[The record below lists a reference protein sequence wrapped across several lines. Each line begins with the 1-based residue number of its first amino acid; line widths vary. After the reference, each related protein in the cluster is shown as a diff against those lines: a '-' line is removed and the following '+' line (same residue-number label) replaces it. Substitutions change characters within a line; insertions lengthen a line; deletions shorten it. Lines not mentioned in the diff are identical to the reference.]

1 MGTLAVHS
9 TGSSAP
15 MYPDKNVKLY
25 KIVNAVQCTMK
36 YVWISTEPSM
46 TATQKLNVPLS
57 TRMTVNSSGRERV
70 TPRSGFQFLEHV
82 NPTPMRPARMFPNR
96 RRDRF
101 PTLCA
106 TRYLNRSVLLFPS
119 RSAGLSM
126 NRNAPMNHTRSVIR
140 FPSKIANLSTRR
152 FPTGSAEG
160 SPRRFVMV
168 DLDLDLVPLLLD
180 LDLML
185 SSLSKSMI
193 PNLCCDNFCIHF
205 YLLCLKYTH

>member
-36 YVWISTEPSM
+36 YVWMSTEQSM
-46 TATQKLNVPLS
+46 TVTQKLNVPLS

-70 TPRSGFQFLEHV
+70 TPRCGFLFLEHV

-101 PTLCA
+101 PTLCV
-106 TRYLNRSVLLFPS
+106 TRYLNRSVLMFPS
-119 RSAGLSM
+119 RSVGLSM
-126 NRNAPMNHTRSVIR
+126 NRNAQMNHIRSAIK

-152 FPTGSAEG
+152 FPTGLAEG
-160 SPRRFVMV
+160 FLRGFVMMY
-168 DLDLDLVPLLLD
+168 LDLVPLQ
-180 LDLML
+180 
-185 SSLSKSMI
+185 
-193 PNLCCDNFCIHF
+193 
-205 YLLCLKYTH
+205 

>member
-36 YVWISTEPSM
+36 HVWMSTEQSM

-70 TPRSGFQFLEHV
+70 TPRCGFLFLEHV

-106 TRYLNRSVLLFPS
+106 TRYL
-119 RSAGLSM
+119 
-126 NRNAPMNHTRSVIR
+126 TRSVIR
-140 FPSKIANLSTRR
+140 FPRKIANLSTRR
-152 FPTGSAEG
+152 FLTGSAEG

-168 DLDLDLVPLLLD
+168 DLDLDPVPLLLD

-193 PNLCCDNFCIHF
+193 PNSCCDNFCIHF
-205 YLLCLKYTH
+205 YLLCLK

>member
-36 YVWISTEPSM
+36 YVWMSTEQSM

-70 TPRSGFQFLEHV
+70 TPRSGFLFLEHV

-101 PTLCA
+101 LTLCA
-106 TRYLNRSVLLFPS
+106 TRCLNRSVLLFPG

-140 FPSKIANLSTRR
+140 FPSKIVNLFTRR
-152 FPTGSAEG
+152 FLTGSAEG
-160 SPRRFVMV
+160 FLREFVMMH
-168 DLDLDLVPLLLD
+168 LDLVPLQ
-180 LDLML
+180 
-185 SSLSKSMI
+185 
-193 PNLCCDNFCIHF
+193 
-205 YLLCLKYTH
+205 

>member
-25 KIVNAVQCTMK
+25 KIVNAVQCTKK
-36 YVWISTEPSM
+36 YVWMSTEQSM

-57 TRMTVNSSGRERV
+57 TRMTVNSIGKERAM
-70 TPRSGFQFLEHV
+70 PRCGFLFLEHA
-82 NPTPMRPARMFPNR
+82 NPTHMRLARMFPNR
-96 RRDRF
+96 RKGRF
-101 PTLCA
+101 LTLCA

-126 NRNAPMNHTRSVIR
+126 NRNAPMNHIRSVTR

-168 DLDLDLVPLLLD
+168 DLDLDPVPLQ
-180 LDLML
+180 
-185 SSLSKSMI
+185 
-193 PNLCCDNFCIHF
+193 
-205 YLLCLKYTH
+205 

>member
-1 MGTLAVHS
+1 MGTLAVPS

-36 YVWISTEPSM
+36 YVWISTEQSM

-70 TPRSGFQFLEHV
+70 TPRAGFQFLEHV
-82 NPTPMRPARMFPNR
+82 NPTPIRPARMFPN
-96 RRDRF
+96 
-101 PTLCA
+101 LCA

-119 RSAGLSM
+119 RSAGPSR

-140 FPSKIANLSTRR
+140 FPSKIVNLSTRR

-168 DLDLDLVPLLLD
+168 DLDLDPVPL
-180 LDLML
+180 
-185 SSLSKSMI
+185 
-193 PNLCCDNFCIHF
+193 
-205 YLLCLKYTH
+205 